1 LQLVPTLIRI
11 HLILI
16 FPQKGLWGWSR
27 HPPYFGEYA
36 KSHIS
41 SFILFINNERIARI
55 ICWWGIWM
63 LCLSPSTNG
72 SLPSSVKSAQYGA
85 VVSPI
90 FTTLLLMF
98 ASGLPTAEIPQ
109 AKKFYLMSHG
119 PNANEDNAG
128 AWTRY
133 QTYLRRTSI
142 LIPFP
147 PAVYEVF
154 PNILKRTV
162 FLDFPI
168 YRFDEKKDGP
178 AAIEEERKKVA
189 PQND

>member
-1 LQLVPTLIRI
+1 
-11 HLILI
+11 
-16 FPQKGLWGWSR
+16 
-27 HPPYFGEYA
+27 
-36 KSHIS
+36 
-41 SFILFINNERIARI
+41 
-55 ICWWGIWM
+55 M

-119 PNANEDNAG
+119 PNANEDDAG
-128 AWTRY
+128 AWSRY

-142 LIPFP
+142 LIPFLP
-147 PAVYEVF
+147 TVCEVF
-154 PNILKRTV
+154 PYTLKRTI

-168 YRFDEKKDGP
+168 YRFDEKKGGP
-178 AAIEEERKKVA
+178 AAIEEESKKVA